1 MSATAT
7 DLSRAEHHTA
17 ADLAARQRLKSRI
30 ERTVTLV
37 TEPLE
42 LGGRHFDWYRVANP
56 DVLLQSAAKNS
67 TQPAEEL
74 DPFWAATW
82 RAAIGLDRFLQRLP
96 LADVRVLELG
106 CGSGQAGI
114 GAAAQQAQVTMTDA
128 VGLALMVARLNA
140 WPLLSSNPMT
150 SQLIASSPTTHRPN
164 TGHPTTSHQQARI
177 HFQRLR
183 WTIDQLT
190 AAPFPI
196 IIGSDI
202 VYDPNLFPLLNQ
214 CARQHLAEGGRMYLS
229 EPHRHTGDRFSTFI
243 RTAGWQTTEHDIDL
257 QDHRIPIRIFEC
269 WR

>member
-1 MSATAT
+1 MMAASQI
-7 DLSRAEHHTA
+7 DLNIEQQTA
-17 ADLAARQRLKSRI
+17 ADLAARERLKSRI

-56 DVLLQSAAKNS
+56 DVLLQNAAKNS
-67 TQPAEEL
+67 AAENSQRPAEEL

-96 LADVRVLELG
+96 LDDIRVLELG

-114 GAAAQQAQVTMTDA
+114 GAAVQRAQVTMTDA

-140 WPLLSSNPMT
+140 WSL
-150 SQLIASSPTTHRPN
+150 QD
-164 TGHPTTSHQQARI
+164 RI

-183 WTIDQLT
+183 WTVDQLNVT
-190 AAPFPI
+190 PFPI

-243 RTAGWQTTEHDIDL
+243 RNAGWQTTEHDIDL

-269 WR
+269 CL